1 MLWLR
6 THNIIAW
13 EVFPMVPYATL
24 RLRLFPHLRW
34 GFANYSIKENGN
46 RIKIKVT
53 GSGLITYQLTDMLG
67 DSGNEY
73 TYYDYAESDDH
84 PVITEKFGSD
94 FKKLIED
101 FVLCG
106 SLHDFTD
113 LTFNH
118 LSDMNEVLK
127 EYEECRDVL

>member
-1 MLWLR
+1 
-6 THNIIAW
+6 
-13 EVFPMVPYATL
+13 MVPYATL